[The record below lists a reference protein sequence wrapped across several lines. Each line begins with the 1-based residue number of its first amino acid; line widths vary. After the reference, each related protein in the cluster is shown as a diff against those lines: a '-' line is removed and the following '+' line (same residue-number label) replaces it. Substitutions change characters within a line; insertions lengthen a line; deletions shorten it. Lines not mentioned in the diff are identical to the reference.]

1 MEARDEAASLKTD
14 PLPTLVVKEDRTIP
28 TQIHFIDGQIE
39 DLENQITIL
48 REKQQKLTEDREGLL
63 QHAVETCIL
72 EDDFYRIVPTPVYG
86 NKTVDIAIL
95 EQHYPDQ
102 LTRIRENLKA
112 AAEEKMKA
120 QLEKAGTF
128 IAQSDVKAIIK
139 GKKDLDRI
147 IHAPADPVRT
157 DYVLLAKEEA

>member
-1 MEARDEAASLKTD
+1 MDAKAEAESLRTD
-14 PLPTLVVKEDRTIP
+14 PLPTLVVKEDRTLP

-39 DLENQITIL
+39 DLDRQIEIL
-48 REKQQKLTEDREGLL
+48 KERQQKLAEDREGLL

-95 EQHYPDQ
+95 EAHYPDQ
-102 LTRIRENLKA
+102 LDRIRGNLKA

-128 IAQSDVKAIIK
+128 IAQSDVKAVIK

-157 DYVLLAKEEA
+157 DYVLVAKEEA